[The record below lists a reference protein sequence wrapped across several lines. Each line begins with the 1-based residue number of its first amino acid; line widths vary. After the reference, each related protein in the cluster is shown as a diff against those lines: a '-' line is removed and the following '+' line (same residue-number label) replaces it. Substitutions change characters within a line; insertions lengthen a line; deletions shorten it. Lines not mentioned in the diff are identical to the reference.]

1 MDVVGLPVEDARA
14 RLQAAG
20 WKLLGDTPT
29 QPPRRPL
36 GEGTC
41 RVVRQRSPEPGALE
55 LITAVFPEVAPA
67 SAPPPA
73 P

>member
-20 WKLLGDTPT
+20 WKVSSVTPT

-36 GEGTC
+36 DQGTC

-55 LITAVFPEVAPA
+55 LVTAVFPEVAPA
-67 SAPPPA
+67 TAPPPG